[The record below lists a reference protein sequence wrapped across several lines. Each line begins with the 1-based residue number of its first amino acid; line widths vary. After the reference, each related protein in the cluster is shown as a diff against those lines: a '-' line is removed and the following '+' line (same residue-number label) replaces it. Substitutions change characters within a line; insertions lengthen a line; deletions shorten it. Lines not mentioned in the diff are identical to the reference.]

1 MPHLNKQISDFL
13 PNFPEDI
20 IEQWIGYYAVYNG
33 WPPKGNINDVP
44 KGDWGSKLLSR
55 PLSFWQK
62 IKWHDQFIN
71 LNKITFN
78 YAVDTTLDQII
89 MAQAVSETNDYS
101 ILMGKENKAR
111 FDRIVTYILKNGGL
125 PRKPILICNNK
136 IFEIADGMH
145 RIAAYIF
152 LSSLQY
158 KLVRKHYF
166 RNCEIEIITANEE
179 ILVWIGYI

>member
-1 MPHLNKQISDFL
+1 
-13 PNFPEDI
+13 
-20 IEQWIGYYAVYNG
+20 
-33 WPPKGNINDVP
+33 
-44 KGDWGSKLLSR
+44 
-55 PLSFWQK
+55 
-62 IKWHDQFIN
+62 
-71 LNKITFN
+71 
-78 YAVDTTLDQII
+78 
-89 MAQAVSETNDYS
+89 
-101 ILMGKENKAR
+101 MGV
-111 FDRIVTYILKNGGL
+111 RIKNGGL